1 MHTETPMSAEP
12 VLRTASL
19 PADDRRPVT
28 PRGGAAAGLGAEV
41 IGELE
46 TMRRFLE
53 TNRPSSGNEALR
65 LLRAAF
71 PDTPLDLRV
80 KAAADRGPA
89 F

>member
-1 MHTETPMSAEP
+1 MHAETPMSAEP
-12 VLRTASL
+12 VPSQTSL
-19 PADDRRPVT
+19 PADDRRPST
-28 PRGGAAAGLGAEV
+28 PRDRGAAGLGAAV
-41 IGELE
+41 VGELE
-46 TMRRFLE
+46 AMRRFLE